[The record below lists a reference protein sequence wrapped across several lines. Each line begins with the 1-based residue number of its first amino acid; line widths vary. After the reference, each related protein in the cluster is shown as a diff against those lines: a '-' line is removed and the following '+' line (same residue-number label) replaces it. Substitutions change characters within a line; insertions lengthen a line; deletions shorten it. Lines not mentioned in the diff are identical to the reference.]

1 MSGVSTAAKSA
12 DNEELK
18 ESAAAEDAG
27 QASGET
33 GAEGAVAVERN
44 DALPP
49 FAELLQQ
56 VTAETGK
63 GYGALMRDMFRYCL
77 GGNKLTTEEYFNL
90 RLYDDHFSKEQKLAF
105 AGLAKSRNIWT
116 RVYRNS
122 RTVGTIIDKLAGES
136 LFRGAGFPVVRTLGA
151 CNLRRELPGI
161 AVIDSKTALEAF
173 LTMHAGQ
180 KLFGKPTGLSQSL
193 GAMAIDRFE
202 AANGTVHL
210 AGGKTM
216 SVGEVWDL
224 VETNFKDGYLFQ
236 ERLTAHPDIARVCGD
251 KIATVRLLTIEQ
263 AGEPEILATAWK
275 IPAGGNVA
283 DNFWRP
289 GNMLASVDME
299 TGTVVEAIQGLGI
312 KRKTVFAH
320 PDSNEAIA
328 GLKLPDWEQA
338 KSLVLS
344 ASRLLHDTWMI
355 GWDVAFTPD
364 GPVIVEANETPDL
377 LLMQYVPGEGILTP
391 RFKSFLEWVDTAN
404 AEIGKT
410 ASRKANVNNRNE
422 ASRLLGGATKF

>member
-1 MSGVSTAAKSA
+1 MSGVSTAAKTA
-12 DNEELK
+12 ENEELK
-18 ESAAAEDAG
+18 DEQAGETAVQEAAAAG
-27 QASGET
+27 A
-33 GAEGAVAVERN
+33 ADAVAVERN

-63 GYGALMRDMFRYCL
+63 GYGALMRDMFRCCL

-90 RLYDDHFSKEQKLAF
+90 RLYDDAYSKEQKAAF
-105 AGLAKSRNIWT
+105 AGIAKSRNIWT
-116 RVYRNS
+116 RIYKNS
-122 RTVGTIIDKLAGES
+122 RTVGTIIDKLAGEA

-151 CNLRRELPGI
+151 CNLKRELPGL
-161 AVIDSKTALEAF
+161 AAIDGKTALEAF
-173 LTMHAGQ
+173 LTVHAGQ

-193 GAMAIDRFE
+193 GSMAIDRFD
-202 AANGTVHL
+202 AASGTVRL

-216 SVGEVWDL
+216 PVGELWDL
-224 VETNFKDGYLFQ
+224 IEANFKDGYLFQ
-236 ERLTAHPDIARVCGD
+236 ERLSVHPDLAKVCGD
-251 KIATVRLLTIEQ
+251 KTATVRMLVIEQ
-263 AGEPEILATAWK
+263 DGEPEILGTAWK
-275 IPAGGNVA
+275 IPAGDNVA

-289 GNMLASVDME
+289 GNMLASVDAD

-328 GLKLPDWEQA
+328 GLKLPDWDKA
-338 KSLVLS
+338 KALVLS

-377 LLMQYVPGEGILTP
+377 LLMQFVPGEGILTP
-391 RFKSFLEWVDTAN
+391 RFKAFLDWVDAKN
-404 AEIGKT
+404 DEI
-410 ASRKANVNNRNE
+410 RKAASQKASDNNRSE